1 MGRDP
6 SMASG
11 LKLPVS
17 PVLLLSLLCLEHAA
31 AGLQEVIT
39 PPPPADGCGGQSRR
53 AAVWPFSHRPYP
65 SAEVIKEVL
74 HGSESCGGGV
84 CAGAPGR
91 VEPGACWISA

>member
-1 MGRDP
+1 MCCDP

-39 PPPPADGCGGQSRR
+39 PPPPGDGCGGQSPR
-53 AAVWPFSHRPYP
+53 AARVAILTIALPF
-65 SAEVIKEVL
+65 
-74 HGSESCGGGV
+74 C
-84 CAGAPGR
+84 
-91 VEPGACWISA
+91 